1 MSGAKLP
8 PTGKISQ
15 SLVARKIFDF
25 HTQIPMRISTIIHL
39 LLLLCISVSTASADI
54 PANEKFQ
61 NNPVIAI
68 VDGKV
73 LTMDDIKSAQ
83 MHDAMEQL
91 YRMQIQALKRKAL
104 EQLATVHPELTKEA
118 PAKVTEADIQ
128 NFYKTA
134 MNPESGDFETI
145 KDDIRKYLL
154 NVSRMKFIEQQYQT
168 AVDKGWI
175 QAFLS
180 PPTDFHLSAQ
190 VGEGDFFFDEND
202 GANRRI
208 FLLEFSDFQCPF
220 CQRVQSTLADL
231 RKRYGRDV
239 QFGYRHFPL
248 PFHKEAV
255 SLAEATECARDQGK
269 FWELQ
274 ALFYDRTSQAS
285 DLNRVIG
292 LAKTVGIKRI
302 NEFKQCWMSG
312 KYKTRVENDIRDG
325 RAIGIQGTPTFILG
339 LYDKDQRIVTGE
351 MFSGA
356 VPEERFSSSIEKFLN
371 LIRSEDKTKSER

>member
-1 MSGAKLP
+1 MK
-8 PTGKISQ
+8 
-15 SLVARKIFDF
+15 
-25 HTQIPMRISTIIHL
+25 ISTIIHL
-39 LLLLCISVSTASADI
+39 LILLTISAGSANADI
-54 PANEKFQ
+54 PASEKFQ

-68 VDGKV
+68 VDGKA
-73 LTMDDIKSAQ
+73 LKMDDIKSAQ
-83 MHDAMEQL
+83 IHDAMEQL

-118 PAKVTEADIQ
+118 PEKVTEEDIQ
-128 NFYKTA
+128 TFYKTA

-154 NVSRMKFIEQQYQT
+154 NVSRMNFIEQQYQT
-168 AVDKGWI
+168 AVDKGWVN
-175 QAFLS
+175 AFLT

-190 VGEGDFFFDEND
+190 VGDGDFFFNEND
-202 GANRRI
+202 GADRKI

-255 SLAEATECARDQGK
+255 SLAEASECARDQGK

-285 DLNRVIG
+285 DLNRVMG

-312 KYKTRVENDIRDG
+312 KYKSRVENDIRDG

-356 VPEERFSSSIEKFLN
+356 VPEERFSASIEKFLKQ
-371 LIRSEDKTKSER
+371 IRNEDKVKSAR